1 MPPPERSRP
10 VSDTNPMPSAQ
21 LLAKADALA
30 DAAWDYPR
38 GTDEKRNDAL
48 DVALSAYRAARAASP
63 VTLEEF
69 LIVQE
74 EDAQWCRTTVEWI
87 EAVEMTHKHALVL
100 IDARDNARRLAGE
113 GGA

>member
-1 MPPPERSRP
+1 M
-10 VSDTNPMPSAQ
+10 SDTNPLPAAQ
-21 LLAKADALA
+21 LLKLA
-30 DAAWDYPR
+30 DAMANAI
-38 GTDEKRNDAL
+38 GSHIICDAGL
-48 DVALSAYRAARAASP
+48 EGPHMERTWEAYRAARAASP

-113 GGA
+113 GGE

>member
-1 MPPPERSRP
+1 MS
-10 VSDTNPMPSAQ
+10 TNLPAKD
-21 LLAKADALA
+21 LLALA
-30 DAAWDYPR
+30 DDLAVLVEKLWDR
-38 GTDEKRNDAL
+38 EFEDGTES
-48 DVALSAYRAARAASP
+48 VALSAYRAARAKSP

-100 IDARDNARRLAGE
+100 IDARNNARRLAGE
-113 GGA
+113 GGV

>member
-1 MPPPERSRP
+1 M
-10 VSDTNPMPSAQ
+10 SDTNPLPAQ
-21 LLAKADALA
+21 ELLALA
-30 DAAWDYPR
+30 DAMANTHTASPDFFEAR
-38 GTDEKRNDAL
+38 DA
-48 DVALSAYRAARAASP
+48 YKAARAASP

-100 IDARDNARRLAGE
+100 IDARNNARRLAGE